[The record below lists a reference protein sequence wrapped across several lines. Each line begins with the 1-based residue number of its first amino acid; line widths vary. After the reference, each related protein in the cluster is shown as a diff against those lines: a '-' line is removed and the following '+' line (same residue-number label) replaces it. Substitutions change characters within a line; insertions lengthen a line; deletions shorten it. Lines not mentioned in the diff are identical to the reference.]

1 MKKNIATYRLNR
13 DTSARKALFNNLIIN
28 LIDREEIETT
38 KAKAAAVRSIFEKL
52 LTQAKAGTIVARRQV
67 QTVVQNSKLVK
78 KMVDDI
84 AKRYEGVQGGYTTIK
99 MVGARRGDGAFMV
112 RLALTKKVAKVVVKK
127 DDKKALIASAKG
139 RSALGG
145 KVVAPKIAAP
155 RVEKVNV
162 AKVTARKAG
171 SRGGDR

>member
-28 LIDREEIETT
+28 LIDHEEIETT
-38 KAKAAAVRSIFEKL
+38 KAKAAAVKSIFEKL
-52 LTQAKAGTIVARRQV
+52 LTQAKAGNIIARRQV

-84 AKRYEGVQGGYTTIK
+84 AVRYDGVKGGYTTTK

-112 RLALTKKVAKVVVKK
+112 RLALTKKVEKVITKK
-127 DDKKALIASAKG
+127 EDKKANKKVIKEA
-139 RSALGG
+139 